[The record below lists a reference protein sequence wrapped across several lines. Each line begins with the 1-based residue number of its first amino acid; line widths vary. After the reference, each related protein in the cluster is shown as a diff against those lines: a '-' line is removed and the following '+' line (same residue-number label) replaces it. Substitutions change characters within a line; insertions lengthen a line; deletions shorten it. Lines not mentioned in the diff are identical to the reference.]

1 MTKNSKITI
10 IVGAVLS
17 LALVAGL
24 VPVPTV
30 TALGGTIGG
39 LLGGIGSTPP
49 PPPPPLPQ
57 PVPVP
62 APNPPPAQTNCIQA
76 ANALFNSQVSAA
88 IQLITQGALT
98 HNPSLTTAGT
108 TALNTAI
115 SQYNAALARCTSATP
130 TPRM

>member
-10 IVGAVLS
+10 IVGVVLA

-39 LLGGIGSTPP
+39 LLGGIGS

-115 SQYNAALARCTSATP
+115 SQYNAALARCTAT
-130 TPRM
+130 TSTLRM

>member
-1 MTKNSKITI
+1 MTKNSKVTI
-10 IVGAVLS
+10 ILGVVLS

-39 LLGGIGSTPP
+39 LLGGIGT
-49 PPPPPLPQ
+49 PPPLPR

-62 APNPPPAQTNCIQA
+62 VPNPSPAQTNCIQA
-76 ANALFNSQVSAA
+76 ANAVFNSQVSAA

-115 SQYNAALARCTSATP
+115 SQYNAALARCATTP
-130 TPRM
+130 TPRML

>member
-10 IVGAVLS
+10 IVGVVLS

-39 LLGGIGSTPP
+39 LLGGIGT

-115 SQYNAALARCTSATP
+115 SQYNAALARCNSATA
-130 TPRM
+130 TPRML

>member
-1 MTKNSKITI
+1 MSKISKITI
-10 IVGAVLS
+10 ISGVVLS

-30 TALGGTIGG
+30 MALGGGIGG
-39 LLGGIGSTPP
+39 LLGGIGTPSP
-49 PPPPPLPQ
+49 

-76 ANALFNSQVSAA
+76 ANAVFSSQVSAA

-115 SQYNAALARCTSATP
+115 SQYNAALARCTVPTP
-130 TPRM
+130 TPRML